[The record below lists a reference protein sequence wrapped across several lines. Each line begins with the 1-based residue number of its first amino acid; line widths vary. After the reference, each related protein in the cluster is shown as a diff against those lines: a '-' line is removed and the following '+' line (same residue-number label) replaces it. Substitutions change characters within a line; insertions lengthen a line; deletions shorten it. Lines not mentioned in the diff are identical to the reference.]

1 MLNTVV
7 ARPVRLATSVHPDSV
22 ADLQAL
28 GDRLAT
34 AGLSS
39 WLVRH
44 KWGVAVAIASP
55 VPGTAVADA
64 VLRVLADL
72 RGDGFD
78 WAEAAPGIVRL
89 GRSSDTSRWVELE
102 HWNISA
108 RSVTCARANA
118 LTREQFDV
126 ADVEP
131 VTMEL
136 FGRQWHTLAGMFD
149 AHADDV
155 GHDIDVVFS
164 WVDGTDPAFLFL
176 PGTGWWVSAG
186 LGDGDDAD
194 ARTRQIDELRY
205 ALRSVDQNAPWVR
218 RIFIATDTRL
228 PGWLIADHP
237 KITVVRASEHFS
249 DPAALPTFNSHAVE
263 SQLHHIDGL
272 AEHFLYCNDDMF
284 FGRPVAASVFFTPA
298 GISRFIESPI
308 RIGGGAVGPS
318 RSGHENAARNNRHLL
333 AERFGYLITRHLA
346 HSPVPLRRSVLAEL
360 EGAFPDEFAATQ
372 ASRFRSATDISVT
385 NSLYHYYALLTGRGV
400 PHESAR
406 ACYIDTTSH
415 DGLRS
420 LAGLSIR
427 RDADFFC
434 LNDGSEPEVD
444 ETYYLSPTM
453 SNFLIEL
460 LPRPTAPWE
469 TGADHAVQITRMMF
483 VASRGVAVTC
493 SLPVASAGN
502 RRVELAR
509 SQRCFR
515 DDDPGP
521 FKPRLRLPRGD
532 RLADGR
538 AALDRHNGVHH
549 RLRVD
554 LHQAERLRGVVAA
567 GAGLLERQVLGV
579 AGRRGHRD
587 RDAGEGTERR
597 VVQVTGQ
604 NGTHVGAFEHGGEP
618 MLLDEFDGDSEVGDR
633 RQRRVMHGENGP
645 ARRGNVKHPGKPR
658 QLRIAHLAVVM
669 AGHAG
674 VQRHNPQ
681 AVHQEHLVQRPP
693 GGWLA

>member
-1 MLNTVV
+1 M
-7 ARPVRLATSVHPDSV
+7 A

-28 GDRLAT
+28 HDRLIT
-34 AGLSS
+34 AGLSV

-44 KWGVAVAIASP
+44 QRGVAVAIASSGP
-55 VPGTAVADA
+55 VAAVADA
-64 VLRVLADL
+64 VLMRVLADL

-78 WAEAAPGIVRL
+78 WAEAAPGIIRV
-89 GRSSDTSRWVELE
+89 GRSSDTSKWVELE
-102 HWNISA
+102 HWNIGA
-108 RSVTCARANA
+108 HRVTCARANA

-136 FGRQWHTLAGMFD
+136 FGRPWHTLAGMFD

-164 WVDGTDPAFLFL
+164 WVDGTDPAFL
-176 PGTGWWVSAG
+176 SSRAG
-186 LGDGDDAD
+186 RLDRARLGVGDDAD

-284 FGRPVAASVFFTPA
+284 FARPVAASVFFTPA

-308 RIGGGAVGPS
+308 RIGGGAVGPG
-318 RSGHENAARNNRHLL
+318 RSGHENAARNNRRLL

-346 HSPVPLRRSVLAEL
+346 HSPAPLRRSVLAEL
-360 EGAFPDEFAATQ
+360 EGAFPHEFAATA

-385 NSLYHYYALLTGRGV
+385 NSLYHYYALLTGRAA

-420 LAGLSIR
+420 LAGLAIR

-444 ETYYLSPTM
+444 ETYRAATVS
-453 SNFLIEL
+453 SFLAGYFPE
-460 LPRPTAPWE
+460 PAPWE
-469 TGADHAVQITRMMF
+469 LEWAAQCGQPDDV
-483 VASRGVAVTC
+483 SR
-493 SLPVASAGN
+493 
-502 RRVELAR
+502 
-509 SQRCFR
+509 
-515 DDDPGP
+515 
-521 FKPRLRLPRGD
+521 
-532 RLADGR
+532 R
-538 AALDRHNGVHH
+538 AA
-549 RLRVD
+549 
-554 LHQAERLRGVVAA
+554 
-567 GAGLLERQVLGV
+567 
-579 AGRRGHRD
+579 
-587 RDAGEGTERR
+587 
-597 VVQVTGQ
+597 
-604 NGTHVGAFEHGGEP
+604 
-618 MLLDEFDGDSEVGDR
+618 
-633 RQRRVMHGENGP
+633 
-645 ARRGNVKHPGKPR
+645 
-658 QLRIAHLAVVM
+658 
-669 AGHAG
+669 
-674 VQRHNPQ
+674 
-681 AVHQEHLVQRPP
+681 
-693 GGWLA
+693 

>member
-1 MLNTVV
+1 MLSTVA
-7 ARPVRLATSVHPDSV
+7 ARPMRPIAPLRLETT

-28 GDRLAT
+28 HDRLVMAE
-34 AGLSS
+34 LST

-44 KWGVAVAIASP
+44 EWGVAVAIASSGP
-55 VPGTAVADA
+55 VAAVADTA
-64 VLRVLADL
+64 LMRVLADL

-78 WAEAAPGIVRL
+78 WAEAAPGIIRV
-89 GRSSDTSRWVELE
+89 GSSSDTSKWVELE
-102 HWNISA
+102 RWNIGA
-108 RSVTCARANA
+108 HSVTCARANA

-131 VTMEL
+131 VTVEL

-164 WVDGTDPAFLFL
+164 WVDGTDPAFL
-176 PGTGWWVSAG
+176 SSRAG
-186 LGDGDDAD
+186 RLDRARLGVGDDAD

-284 FGRPVAASVFFTPA
+284 FARPVAASMFFTPA

-308 RIGGGAVGPS
+308 RIGGGAVGPG
-318 RSGHENAARNNRHLL
+318 RSGHENAARNNRRLL

-346 HSPVPLRRSVLAEL
+346 HSPAPLRRSVLAEL

-385 NSLYHYYALLTGRGV
+385 NSLYHYYALLTGRAV
-400 PHESAR
+400 PLESAR

-415 DGLRS
+415 EGLRS
-420 LAGLSIR
+420 LAGLSVR

-444 ETYYLSPTM
+444 ETYRAATV
-453 SNFLIEL
+453 SNFLAGYF
-460 LPRPTAPWE
+460 PDPAPWE
-469 TGADHAVQITRMMF
+469 LEWAAQCGQPDDV
-483 VASRGVAVTC
+483 SR
-493 SLPVASAGN
+493 
-502 RRVELAR
+502 
-509 SQRCFR
+509 
-515 DDDPGP
+515 
-521 FKPRLRLPRGD
+521 
-532 RLADGR
+532 R
-538 AALDRHNGVHH
+538 AA
-549 RLRVD
+549 
-554 LHQAERLRGVVAA
+554 
-567 GAGLLERQVLGV
+567 
-579 AGRRGHRD
+579 
-587 RDAGEGTERR
+587 
-597 VVQVTGQ
+597 
-604 NGTHVGAFEHGGEP
+604 
-618 MLLDEFDGDSEVGDR
+618 
-633 RQRRVMHGENGP
+633 
-645 ARRGNVKHPGKPR
+645 
-658 QLRIAHLAVVM
+658 
-669 AGHAG
+669 
-674 VQRHNPQ
+674 
-681 AVHQEHLVQRPP
+681 
-693 GGWLA
+693 